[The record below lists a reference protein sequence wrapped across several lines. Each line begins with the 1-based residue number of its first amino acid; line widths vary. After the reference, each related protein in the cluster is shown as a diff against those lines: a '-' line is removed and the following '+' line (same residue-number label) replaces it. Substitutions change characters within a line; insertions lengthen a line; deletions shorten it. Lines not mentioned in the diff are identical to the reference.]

1 MAQIFLF
8 LITSDEVV
16 AACPAVSGRLL
27 AVQHTVLERDHDLV
41 KLAEQRHQLGNA
53 ELFCVRADGAARD
66 AVIARALVR

>member
-8 LITSDEVV
+8 FITSDEVV

-41 KLAEQRHQLGNA
+41 QLAEQRHQLRNA
-53 ELFCVRADGAARD
+53 ELFRVNTDGAARD